1 MTRHNPRALAPFS
14 VRSFRFQWPA
24 DLAASWA
31 FEIEMLILGWYV
43 LVESE
48 SVFLLVLY
56 GALQYVGAL
65 ASPYVGVLGDRYGYK
80 TLFISMRVV
89 FVFLSLAMLGLALA
103 DLLNPLLVIALSTI
117 TGALKPSD
125 IMIRFTLI
133 AQALKPSQL
142 VGALGIS
149 RVTVDSARMAGA
161 IAGVG
166 VFTLFGIAGT
176 YVFIFAMY
184 LTSLALSFGVVGR
197 DAATIEAKTPASV
210 LQDLRL
216 GVQYVWHNQVLRG
229 CFLLAFWVNVF
240 AYPLVLGLLPYV
252 VNNVFMATETLL
264 GVLGAAYAFG
274 SLLGSL
280 LVSSNRIAMGA
291 GRLMILGAIAW
302 FAAGAVFAI
311 NDVVMIGVVLLVVVG
326 AAQSL
331 CVTPLAGVMLR
342 ATEPHYRGRVMGMRI
357 LAILG
362 LPLGLL
368 MSGPLIDVFGFGW
381 TVGIYSLLG
390 VACAVSMI
398 WVWRDSLWDKSC
410 LANTPTETTAATTA
424 ITCTD
429 PPIKPPTASSS
440 D

>member
-1 MTRHNPRALAPFS
+1 MVVVMANPRAGALAPFS

-56 GALQYVGAL
+56 GALQYIGAL

-80 TLFISMRVV
+80 TLFVSMRVV
-89 FVFLSLAMLGLALA
+89 FVLLSMGLLALAMA
-103 DLLNPLLVIALSTI
+103 DLLNPVLVIALSVISGT
-117 TGALKPSD
+117 LKPSD

-161 IAGVG
+161 VAGVG
-166 VFTLFGIAGT
+166 VFTLFGMSGT
-176 YVFIFAMY
+176 YVLILGMY
-184 LTSLALSFGVVGR
+184 LISLVLSFGVVGR
-197 DAATIEAKTPASV
+197 DPATIEAKTPASV
-210 LQDLRL
+210 IQDLRL
-216 GVQYVWHNQVLRG
+216 GVQYVWNNQVLRG
-229 CFLLAFWVNVF
+229 CFLLAFWINVF

-264 GVLGAAYAFG
+264 GVLGAAYALG

-280 LVSSNRIAMGA
+280 LISSNRVAMGA
-291 GRLMILGAIAW
+291 GRLTIIGAIVW
-302 FAAGAVFAI
+302 FGAGLFFAM
-311 NDVVMIGVVLLVVVG
+311 NDVVIIGVALLVAIG

-342 ATEPHYRGRVMGMRI
+342 ATPPHYRGRVMGMRI

-368 MSGPLIDVFGFGW
+368 LSGPLIDWFGFAV
-381 TVGIYSLLG
+381 TAGIYSLLG

-398 WVWRDSLWDKSC
+398 WIWRDTLWDKTC
-410 LANTPTETTAATTA
+410 PANAPTG
-424 ITCTD
+424 
-429 PPIKPPTASSS
+429 
-440 D
+440 

>member
-1 MTRHNPRALAPFS
+1 MAKHSTGALAPFS

-56 GALQYVGAL
+56 GALQYIGAI

-80 TLFISMRVV
+80 TLFVSMRVV
-89 FVFLSLAMLGLALA
+89 FVLLSTVLLGLALA
-103 DLLNPLLVIALSTI
+103 DLLNPVVVILLSLIS
-117 TGALKPSD
+117 GALKPSD

-161 IAGVG
+161 IAGVS
-166 VFTLFGIAGT
+166 VFTLFGMAGT
-176 YVFIFAMY
+176 YVLILSMY
-184 LTSLALSFGVVGR
+184 IVSLALSLGVVGR
-197 DAATIEAKTPASV
+197 DAATIAAKTPASV
-210 LQDLRL
+210 IQDLRL
-216 GVQYVWHNQVLRG
+216 GVAYVWCNQVLRG
-229 CFLLAFWVNVF
+229 CFLLAFWINVF

-252 VNNVFMATETLL
+252 VNNVFEAQETLL
-264 GVLGAAYAFG
+264 GVLGAAYALG

-280 LVSSNRIAMGA
+280 LISSNRLGMGA
-291 GRLMILGAIAW
+291 GRLTILGAIAW
-302 FAAGAVFAI
+302 FGTGLLFAV
-311 NDVVMIGVVLLVVVG
+311 NDVVTVGVVLLVVIG
-326 AAQSL
+326 ATQSL

-368 MSGPLIDVFGFGW
+368 MSGPLIEWFGFAW
-381 TVGIYSLLG
+381 TAGTYSLLG

-398 WVWRDSLWDKSC
+398 WIWRESLWDKTC
-410 LANTPTETTAATTA
+410 AANKPDDGPGDKPSDHPV
-424 ITCTD
+424 ITL
-429 PPIKPPTASSS
+429 KG
-440 D
+440 

>member
-1 MTRHNPRALAPFS
+1 
-14 VRSFRFQWPA
+14 
-24 DLAASWA
+24 
-31 FEIEMLILGWYV
+31 
-43 LVESE
+43 
-48 SVFLLVLY
+48 
-56 GALQYVGAL
+56 
-65 ASPYVGVLGDRYGYK
+65 
-80 TLFISMRVV
+80 
-89 FVFLSLAMLGLALA
+89 
-103 DLLNPLLVIALSTI
+103 
-117 TGALKPSD
+117 
-125 IMIRFTLI
+125 
-133 AQALKPSQL
+133 
-142 VGALGIS
+142 
-149 RVTVDSARMAGA
+149 MAGA

-176 YVFIFAMY
+176 YVLILSMY

-216 GVQYVWHNQVLRG
+216 GVQYVWRSQVLRG

-302 FAAGAVFAI
+302 FAAGALFAV

-368 MSGPLIDVFGFGW
+368 MSGPLIDAFGFAW

-398 WVWRDSLWDKSC
+398 WVWRDSLWDKTC
-410 LANTPTETTAATTA
+410 LANTPTETS
-424 ITCTD
+424 TD
-429 PPIKPPTASSS
+429 HPIKPPSATSNE
-440 D
+440 

>member
-1 MTRHNPRALAPFS
+1 MTKNNTGALAPFS

-56 GALQYVGAL
+56 GALQYIGAL

-80 TLFISMRVV
+80 TLFVSMRVV
-89 FVFLSLAMLGLALA
+89 FVLLSVVLLGLALA
-103 DLLNPLLVIALSTI
+103 DLLNPILVILLSMI

-166 VFTLFGIAGT
+166 VFTLFGMAGT
-176 YVFIFAMY
+176 YVLILAMY
-184 LTSLALSFGVVGR
+184 TTSLLLSLGVVGS
-197 DAATIEAKTPASV
+197 DPATIGAKTPASV
-210 LQDLRL
+210 MQDLRL
-216 GVQYVWHNQVLRG
+216 GVQYVWNNQVLRG

-280 LVSSNRIAMGA
+280 LISSNRVAMGA

-302 FAAGAVFAI
+302 FGLGVLFAL
-311 NDVVMIGVVLLVVVG
+311 NDVVAVGVALLVAIG

-368 MSGPLIDVFGFGW
+368 MSGPLIDWVGFGW
-381 TVGIYSLLG
+381 TAGLYSVLG

-398 WVWRDSLWDKSC
+398 WAWRDSLWHKAC
-410 LANTPTETTAATTA
+410 AANLPRDTATG
-424 ITCTD
+424 
-429 PPIKPPTASSS
+429 
-440 D
+440 

>member
-1 MTRHNPRALAPFS
+1 MVVVMAKTRVGALAPFS
-14 VRSFRFQWPA
+14 VHSFRFQWPA

-56 GALQYVGAL
+56 GALQYIGAL

-89 FVFLSLAMLGLALA
+89 FVLLSMMLLALALA
-103 DLLNPLLVIALSTI
+103 DLLNPMLVIALSVISGT
-117 TGALKPSD
+117 LKPSD

-133 AQALKPSQL
+133 AQALKPAQL

-166 VFTLFGIAGT
+166 VFTLFGMAGT
-176 YVFIFAMY
+176 YMLILTMY
-184 LTSLALSFGVVGR
+184 VIALVLSFGVVGS
-197 DAATIEAKTPASV
+197 DAATINAKTPASV
-210 LQDLRL
+210 VQDLRL
-216 GVQYVWHNQVLRG
+216 GVQYVWNNQVLRG
-229 CFLLAFWVNVF
+229 CFLLAFWINVF

-252 VNNVFMATETLL
+252 VNNVFLATETLL
-264 GVLGAAYAFG
+264 GVLGAAYALG

-280 LVSSNRIAMGA
+280 LISSNRLAVGA
-291 GRLMILGAIAW
+291 GRLTIIGAIGW
-302 FAAGAVFAI
+302 FGAGLLFAM
-311 NDVVMIGVVLLVVVG
+311 NDVVAIGVVILVVIG
-326 AAQSL
+326 TAQSL

-368 MSGPLIDVFGFGW
+368 MSGPLIEWFGFAV
-381 TVGIYSLLG
+381 TASIYSLLG
-390 VACAVSMI
+390 VACAVSMVWI
-398 WVWRDSLWDKSC
+398 WRDSLWDKAC
-410 LANTPTETTAATTA
+410 TANSPAG
-424 ITCTD
+424 
-429 PPIKPPTASSS
+429 
-440 D
+440 